1 LSDARFR
8 ILPAATVSLGKH
20 SHGRALPFSGV
31 AAGRFGRES
40 IEALIVTADWKPVA
54 AAEVEFAG
62 SRAFTKVMLP
72 RFVVGRDSG
81 SLHRAFPRY
90 RTLWPEEG

>member
-1 LSDARFR
+1 M
-8 ILPAATVSLGKH
+8 
-20 SHGRALPFSGV
+20 
-31 AAGRFGRES
+31 
-40 IEALIVTADWKPVA
+40 IVTSDWKPVA

-62 SRAFTKVMLP
+62 SRAFSKIMLP

-81 SLHRAFPRY
+81 SLHRTFPRY

>member
-1 LSDARFR
+1 MPGS
-8 ILPAATVSLGKH
+8 G
-20 SHGRALPFSGV
+20 GV

-72 RFVVGRDSG
+72 LFVVGRDSG
-81 SLHRAFPRY
+81 SLQRAFPRY
-90 RTLWPEEG
+90 RTLWPEGA